1 MADDLT
7 KITRSILLPSEITN
21 ETVGSG
27 VTAIDRLLDASEHQG
42 NGFLANVDYLRQARD
57 AAARYMQ
64 GGYQLAKVSVLVPVG
79 LFGLAHG
86 LSFPDLDIPLLGI
99 GYHRFFLFHSALGLV
114 ALRYFYR
121 QWVEKQAYPDQWT
134 SRVKRKLGGALLGS
148 FAVGVG
154 VHLAIDVFQPKA
166 VIFPFIG
173 SLVDGTLVD
182 DNVWL
187 IGNSLWAFRIAHD
200 VFVLSLADEFRDA
213 KEFVEKQF
221 QAQPEDWAPLRQGVI

>member
-1 MADDLT
+1 MDDDLT
-7 KITRSILLPSEITN
+7 RITRSILLPSEITS
-21 ETVGSG
+21 ETVSSG

-57 AAARYMQ
+57 AATHFMQ
-64 GGYQLAKVSVLVPVG
+64 GGYQLAKPSVLVPVG

-134 SRVKRKLGGALLGS
+134 SRVKKKLGGALLGS

-182 DNVWL
+182 DNIWL
-187 IGNSLWAFRIAHD
+187 IGNSLWAFKVAHD
-200 VFVLSLADEFRDA
+200 VFVLSLANELRDA
-213 KEFVEKQF
+213 KEFVKRQF
-221 QAQPEDWAPLRQGVI
+221 DVQLEEWAAVRQEAI